1 VILTASVQAPLLL
14 ALMVIATEA
23 IGQSQRDAMRA
34 RAETLLAQMEFSRA
48 LTEAQVFNRAMPDEI
63 VGYQLMAAAQIEL
76 GDYADAEKQIQW
88 MLDLRIGKADST
100 GWLLVARFR
109 EAIGDVDGALEAVN
123 LAVAR
128 LQPGQNRESETLAA
142 YAARLLC
149 INGKPALAEQAVG
162 RFASTPGAA
171 ADTLQALAEIRLAQ
185 GRRAEAVEILRRLAA
200 SGPPHP
206 RLLYMLAEATN
217 AATDYVAFEHA
228 ACAITANPDNANR
241 ELALYYAGPGKQPA
255 KAVEVARRESLR
267 RHDILTLDALAV
279 ALFANHQK
287 SEAHDVMQ
295 RVLAVGT
302 RRPEILRH
310 AARIGIKQP

>member
-1 VILTASVQAPLLL
+1 VILAACSRTPVLL
-14 ALMVIATEA
+14 ALMVTTTQA
-23 IGQSQRDAMRA
+23 IGQSQREALKA
-34 RAETLLAQMEFSRA
+34 RAQTLLAQMEFGRA
-48 LTEAQVFNRAMPDEI
+48 LAEAQAFNRAMPDDI
-63 VGYQLMAAAQIEL
+63 AGYQLMAAAQIEL

-109 EAIGDVDGALEAVN
+109 EATGDVDGALEAVS
-123 LAVAR
+123 LAGAR
-128 LQPGQNRESETLAA
+128 LQPGQDGERETLAA

-149 INGKPALAEQAVG
+149 FDGKPAVAEQALG
-162 RFASTPGAA
+162 RFASTPAAA
-171 ADTLQALAEIRLAQ
+171 ADTLQALAEVRLAQ

-200 SGPPHP
+200 SGPSQPH
-206 RLLYMLAEATN
+206 LLYMLAEATN
-217 AATDYVAFEHA
+217 AASDYTAFERA
-228 ACAITANPDNANR
+228 ALAVTGNADNANR
-241 ELALYYAGPGKQPA
+241 ELALYYAGSGKQPA
-255 KAVEVARRESLR
+255 KALEVARRESLR

-310 AARIGIKQP
+310 AARIGIKLP